1 VTKLSVNLNKI
12 ALVRN
17 SRTLGIPSVI
27 KAAKTCIAAGA
38 YGITVHPRPDERHI
52 RYSDVYELKPVVSG
66 VEFNIEGNPLEGR
79 YMELMPDILPAQATL
94 VPDVVGA
101 ITSDAGWDLNEEN
114 IRKLAP
120 IIKRLKELA
129 IRISIFVDP
138 VIETVEKAKE
148 IGADR
153 IELYTEPFAKEF
165 AEKKTAWASL
175 RDRKAHPTNLDSC
188 SLRDKFRGN
197 DKTEAHPTVLVAKYA
212 AAAKRA
218 NEIGL
223 GVNAGHDL
231 NLDNLR
237 YFCENVKGVMEVSIG
252 HALISDALEMGLD
265 KAVKEYCKILE
276 NC

>member
-1 VTKLSVNLNKI
+1 MTKLSVNLNKI

-17 SRTLGIPSVI
+17 ARTLGIPSVI

-52 RYSDVYELKPVVSG
+52 RYSDVYELKPVVTE

-79 YMELMPDILPAQATL
+79 YMEIMPDIKPTQATL

-101 ITSDAGWDLNEEN
+101 VTSDHGWDLNKEN
-114 IRKLAP
+114 IRKLDP
-120 IIKRLKELA
+120 VIKKLKELG
-129 IRISIFVDP
+129 IRVSIFVDP
-138 VIETVEKAKE
+138 VIETVEAAKK

-153 IELYTEPFAKEF
+153 VELYTEPYARAF
-165 AEKKTAWASL
+165 AEKKGLKELTA
-175 RDRKAHPTNLDSC
+175 R
-188 SLRDKFRGN
+188 
-197 DKTEAHPTVLVAKYA
+197 YA
-212 AAAKRA
+212 AAAKKA
-218 NEIGL
+218 DEIGL

-237 YFCENVKGVMEVSIG
+237 FFCDNVKGVMEVSIG
-252 HALISDALEMGLD
+252 HALISDAIDMGLA

-276 NC
+276 KC